1 MVRRIS
7 SCSKYLDV
15 CMIKVL
21 NTRSLRSMRYYGKCP
36 APVLDAN
43 VSKPIHAFYSYFF
56 IVFSFKKIIRGHCPS
71 VVTSGGNVTH
81 KHFHGNE
88 KVGS

>member
-1 MVRRIS
+1 VRWIRDVLTRGAMIVGNARLT
-7 SCSKYLDV
+7 CGCLCRRRVALVLDV
-15 CMIKVL
+15 
-21 NTRSLRSMRYYGKCP
+21 
-36 APVLDAN
+36 N

-56 IVFSFKKIIRGHCPS
+56 IAFYFKKLIRGHYPG

-88 KVGS
+88 KSGS

>member
-1 MVRRIS
+1 MRWIR
-7 SCSKYLDV
+7 DV
-15 CMIKVL
+15 L
-21 NTRSLRSMRYYGKCP
+21 TRGAVMRGYARLTCRCLCRLR
-36 APVLDAN
+36 ATPVLDAN

-56 IVFSFKKIIRGHCPS
+56 IAFSFKRLIRGHCPG

-88 KVGS
+88 KAGS